1 MSSFRATIC
10 LSDISKADTRIGI
23 DGKEY
28 VDIYVARKRKLSPF
42 ASSHYVIIDRPSNK
56 YEPKFIG
63 NAREITEVGDV

>member
-28 VDIYVARKRKLSPF
+28 VDIYVARKRRQSPF
-42 ASSHYVIIDRPSNK
+42 TSSHYVMIDRPSDK
-56 YEPKFIG
+56 YEPKFVG
-63 NAREITEVGDV
+63 NAREIPEYGNV